1 MDQSALPDAD
11 PVEYHIWQLFN
22 QRRSRFRW
30 RLTAQ
35 CWNQKQSQ
43 IFLQD
48 YNSGQAQIL

>member
-22 QRRSRFRW
+22 QKKVA
-30 RLTAQ
+30 LPLAPNGPMLEPKTIT
-35 CWNQKQSQ
+35 

-48 YNSGQAQIL
+48 YNSGQLKFL